1 MKIWIKT
8 FSLVICVLTFDLLT
22 LSAVELLKD
31 DFKTPPN
38 KNRIFKIVHSLPD
51 SDANQT
57 SLFEK
62 LKKQG
67 FGGIVCN
74 LSFEK
79 YLESE
84 EKWNSFINGV
94 KKSKQMGFSM
104 WLYDER
110 GYPSGNAGGLVLK
123 DRPEWEALGL
133 VIFQTNVIGNNNI
146 KFEIPQGKL
155 IYAKANQSNSNFIEL
170 SNNIKERILEWSV
183 PAGKWRIDVVVETKI
198 YEGTHAEQNLW
209 QKLPYLNIMQREP
222 VERFI
227 QLTHDEYAKRLG
239 KNLGEYFEATFT
251 DEPSLMSVFLR
262 QMPFKVLPW
271 GDNLPTEFKNR
282 RGYSID
288 KTIPSLFTEPDPN
301 WKKYRYDYW
310 LTVGELVS
318 ENYFGQIR
326 DWCRKHNIASG
337 GHLLAEE
344 NIVHHV
350 PFYGDFFRCIK
361 MLDAPGID
369 CLTSIPDT
377 VPWYIAKI
385 VSSAARLQDKRL
397 VMCETSDHGQ
407 NYRPKGDTRPKRM
420 VTEGEIRGTL
430 NRLFIN
436 GINRIT
442 SYYTFNQLDDNALIR
457 LNEWCGRCSSLVET
471 SIVEPDIAVLYP
483 IETLWIRFIPSSLW
497 TRDATEAAKI
507 ETIYKAIIEGLF
519 SSQRDFLII
528 DNEAITKGT
537 VKNGVLNYNG
547 LQFRTIILPGVDTL
561 PLKVWSKLSEFVNS
575 GGILFLV
582 GNLPENSE
590 TEFPS
595 PKVKNIVNSWFGSGN
610 ISDDALLSSSVSKQ
624 SGIVNFLPIGFAS
637 TIADLISVNLPSQVK
652 INGNHNNI
660 RVSKRT
666 IQGNTLFFVINDS
679 AVKWNGSIEFKKC
692 NLCEIYNPGDGSVI
706 SSGTNLFSGMEIEP
720 YGAKFFK
727 FKTDDYSKDL
737 AIRKG
742 KTSAFSL
749 KSQNIK
755 HNPPNTGKGEFVKA
769 EITDETDNKGAKMFK
784 ADATLTKGG
793 VDTWLFLNFHITDS
807 SSFNPNDAI
816 AFKVNIPAKQDVKNQ
831 LLVIVKEKNGG
842 DFIAETGIFLNEA
855 GIKTIYVPF
864 KKLRLAGW
872 SKDNDGILD
881 VKNIED
887 IRIGWGGYLGSEDEN
902 ILFSSNAP
910 ELVTLKFQ

>member
-1 MKIWIKT
+1 MSISI
-8 FSLVICVLTFDLLT
+8 
-22 LSAVELLKD
+22 LSAAEGFKE
-31 DFKTPPN
+31 DFKIPPN

-51 SDANQT
+51 NDANQNA
-57 SLFEK
+57 LFEK

-74 LSFEK
+74 LSFDK

-84 EKWNSFINGV
+84 EKWNSFIKGV
-94 KKSKQMGFSM
+94 NKAKQMGFSM

-123 DRPEWEALGL
+123 DHPEWEALGL

-155 IYAKANQSNSNFIEL
+155 IYAKAEQVNAGFIEL
-170 SNNIKERILEWSV
+170 SNNINGRILEWSV
-183 PAGKWRIDVVVETKI
+183 PAGKWRIDVVVESKI
-198 YEGTHAEQNLW
+198 YEGTHAELNLW
-209 QKLPYLNIMQREP
+209 QKIPYLNIMQREP

-227 QLTHDEYAKRLG
+227 QLTHDEYGKRLG

-251 DEPSLMSVFLR
+251 DEPSLMAVYLR

-288 KTIPSLFTEPDPN
+288 KIIPSLFTESDPN

-310 LTVGELVS
+310 LTIGELVS
-318 ENYFGQIR
+318 QNYFGQIR
-326 DWCRKHNIASG
+326 NWCRKQNIESG

-350 PFYGDFFRCIK
+350 PFYGDFFKCIK

-385 VSSAARLQDKRL
+385 ASSAARLQNRRL
-397 VMCETSDHGQ
+397 VMCETSDHIQ
-407 NYRPKGDTRPKRM
+407 NYRPQGDTRPKRI

-436 GINRIT
+436 VINRIT
-442 SYYTFNQLDDNALIR
+442 SYYAFNQLNDDALNR
-457 LNEWCGRCSSLVET
+457 LNEWCGRCSSLVESST
-471 SIVEPDIAVLYP
+471 VETDIAVLYP

-507 ETIYKAIIEGLF
+507 ETIYKSVIEGLF

-537 VKNGVLNYNG
+537 VKKGVLTYNG

-561 PLKVWSKLSEFVNS
+561 PLKVWSKLSDFVNS
-575 GGILFLV
+575 GGMLFLV

-595 PKVKNIVNSWFGSGN
+595 PKVKNIVYSWFGSGN
-610 ISDDALLSSSVSKQ
+610 KSNGNPIPSSVSKQ
-624 SGIVNFLPIGFAS
+624 SGIVNYLPIGFES
-637 TIADLISVNLPSQVK
+637 TIADLINVNLPSQVK
-652 INGNHNNI
+652 IKGNHNNI
-660 RVSKRT
+660 RVSKRI
-666 IQGNTLFFVINDS
+666 IQGNALFFIINDS
-679 AVKWNGSIEFKKC
+679 AVKWNGSIEFVKC
-692 NLCEIYNPGDGSVI
+692 DLCEIYNPSDGSIV
-706 SSGTNLFSGMEIEP
+706 SSNTNSFSGMEIEP

-737 AIRKG
+737 AKRKG
-742 KTSAFSL
+742 KTITFTL
-749 KSQNIK
+749 KSQNIE
-755 HNPPNTGKGEFVKA
+755 HNPPTIGKGEFVKA
-769 EITDETDNKGAKMFK
+769 EITNETDKTGAKMVK

-793 VDTWLFLNFHITDS
+793 VDTWLFLNFHLTDS
-807 SSFNPNDAI
+807 SFFNPNDSI
-816 AFKVNIPAKQDVKNQ
+816 AFKVNIPAKQGVKNQ

-842 DFIAETGIFLNEA
+842 DFVAETGVFLNEA
-855 GIKTIYVPF
+855 GSKSIYVSF
-864 KKLRLAGW
+864 KNLRLAGW
-872 SKDNDGILD
+872 SKDNDVILD

-887 IRIGWGGYLGSEDEN
+887 IRIGWGGYFGSEGEN
-902 ILFSSNAP
+902 ILFSSSAP
-910 ELVTLKFQ
+910 ELVSLKF